1 MLNYKHRIILLQGG
15 AVKTAQLKLED
26 EYHEK
31 LQRLCLRF
39 GVTKAD
45 LVRFMLDT
53 VEHWG
58 VTDDEFDRWYA
69 ERNAS

>member
-1 MLNYKHRIILLQGG
+1 M
-15 AVKTAQLKLED
+15 KTAQLKLED

-53 VEHWG
+53 VENWG
-58 VTDDEFDRWYA
+58 VTDDEFDRWYE

>member
-1 MLNYKHRIILLQGG
+1 M
-15 AVKTAQLKLED
+15 KTAQLKLED

-31 LQRLCLRF
+31 LQNLCLRF

-53 VEHWG
+53 VENWG

-69 ERNAS
+69 ERSAS

>member
-1 MLNYKHRIILLQGG
+1 M
-15 AVKTAQLKLED
+15 KTAQLKLED

-53 VEHWG
+53 VENWG
-58 VTDDEFDRWYA
+58 VTDDEFNRWYA